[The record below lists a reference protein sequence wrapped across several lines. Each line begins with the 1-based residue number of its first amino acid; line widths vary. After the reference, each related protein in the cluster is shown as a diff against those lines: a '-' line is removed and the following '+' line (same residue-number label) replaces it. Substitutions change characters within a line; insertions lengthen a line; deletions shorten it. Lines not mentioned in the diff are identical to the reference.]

1 MNEHRALLTMNI
13 AEHRNHRIN
22 MNMTLL
28 QRIDKHSSS
37 YKYSYVK
44 ITGEIKLDALFGLMF
59 CRKLLGANLS

>member
-1 MNEHRALLTMNI
+1 MNI

-28 QRIDKHSSS
+28 QRIDKHNSS

-44 ITGEIKLDALFGLMF
+44 ITDEIKLDALFGLMF
-59 CRKLLGANLS
+59 FRKLLGANLS